1 MRFSERHGY
10 RSPSKVFQRESI
22 NEELRTHLWNV
33 LCQLLWGRWQSSMI
47 GYRSPETEEIDR
59 IATHLWATHF
69 CKPVDERPTFD
80 PACQDSVFRMM
91 RGVFMEGI
99 WHEAYDLLEAIVK
112 AAPQELQPELVY
124 RLNANLEAQ
133 NAAYRFVGL
142 ELLETTSDT
151 SISAIEGALKHGPG
165 EVQEHLRRSLELLSD
180 RKAPDYRNAVKE
192 AISAVEAL
200 CRRVSGKPKSTLH
213 DCIAKTEVR
222 RLMHPALKE
231 AMTKLYAFTGDS
243 GGIRHALSDTD
254 APPTY
259 AEALFLLVTSSA
271 FIDYINTRLA
281 ENDRC

>member
-1 MRFSERHGY
+1 
-10 RSPSKVFQRESI
+10 
-22 NEELRTHLWNV
+22 
-33 LCQLLWGRWQSSMI
+33 MI
-47 GYRSPETEEIDR
+47 GYRSPETAEIDR
-59 IATHLWATHF
+59 IATHLWTMHF
-69 CKPVDERPTFD
+69 RKPVDERPTFD
-80 PACQDSVFRMM
+80 PTRADSIFRVM

-99 WHEAYDLLEAIVK
+99 WHDAYDLLEAIVQ
-112 AAPQELQPELVY
+112 AAPQDLQPELIY
-124 RLNANLEAQ
+124 RLNNGLEAY

-151 SISAIEGALKHGPG
+151 SIAAIEGALMHGPE

-254 APPTY
+254 STPTY

-281 ENDRC
+281 ENDRG